1 MKLFFF
7 GLVFTL
13 FSLGAFAQE
22 TNTECAAMNNSREK
36 IVKTISKVKSIKNSV
51 TKE

>member
-36 IVKTISKVKSIKNSV
+36 NREDNIESK
-51 TKE
+51 EH